1 MKEYRVDLHLHT
13 CLSPCGSL
21 EMSPRQIV
29 ETALEQGLDAIVVT
43 DHNSTLQCP
52 EIQALGEECGLVVF
66 AGAEVTT
73 REEAHCVALFS
84 DDQARAAFQKY
95 LEEHLPTVPN
105 DPERFGDQVWV
116 NGRNEIVGEVPY
128 LLISALDR
136 SVGQIAAVVRQSG
149 GLFIA
154 AHVERPS
161 FSLISQLGFIDPS
174 LPLDAIEFND
184 AVRFE
189 KLMAAHD
196 YLKQYTV
203 YRASDAH
210 YPGQIGT
217 KYSLLKADALDF
229 QHLAMAFRKEN
240 GHMIVTA

>member
-1 MKEYRVDLHLHT
+1 MKEFRVDLHLHT

-21 EMSPRQIV
+21 EMSPQRIV
-29 ETALEQGLDAIVVT
+29 ETALERGLDAIAVT

-52 EIQALGEECGLVVF
+52 EILALGEERGLMVF

-73 REEAHCVALFS
+73 REEAHCVALFA
-84 DDQARAAFQKY
+84 DDRTRAAFQMY
-95 LEEHLPTVPN
+95 LDDYLPPVPN

-116 NGRNEIVGEVPY
+116 NARNEIVGEAPY

-136 SVGQIAAVVRQSG
+136 SVEQIAAVVHRLG

-174 LPLDAIEFND
+174 LPLDPIEFKD
-184 AVRFE
+184 AARYE
-189 KLMAAHD
+189 SLLAAHA
-196 YLKQYTV
+196 YLKHYTV
-203 YRASDAH
+203 YSASDAH
-210 YPGQIGT
+210 DPGQIGT
-217 KYSLLKADALDF
+217 KYSLLRADLLDF
-229 QHLAMAFRKEN
+229 EHLAMAFRKEN
-240 GHMIVTA
+240 DHTIVTA

>member
-21 EMSPRQIV
+21 EMSPQRIV
-29 ETALEQGLDAIVVT
+29 ETALERGLDAIAVT

-52 EIQALGEECGLVVF
+52 EIQALGEERGLMVF

-73 REEAHCVALFS
+73 REEAHCVALFA
-84 DDQARAAFQKY
+84 DDRTRAAFQMY
-95 LEEHLPTVPN
+95 LDDYLPPVPN

-116 NGRNEIVGEVPY
+116 NARNEIVGEAPY

-136 SVGQIAAVVRQSG
+136 SVEQIAAEVHRLG

>member
-1 MKEYRVDLHLHT
+1 MSRNPGFRRRVRTGGLCRCRGDDT
-13 CLSPCGSL
+13 RRG
-21 EMSPRQIV
+21 
-29 ETALEQGLDAIVVT
+29 ALC
-43 DHNSTLQCP
+43 CP
-52 EIQALGEECGLVVF
+52 F
-66 AGAEVTT
+66 A
-73 REEAHCVALFS
+73 
-84 DDQARAAFQKY
+84 DNQARAAFQKY

-116 NGRNEIVGEVPY
+116 NGRNEIVGEAPY

>member
-1 MKEYRVDLHLHT
+1 
-13 CLSPCGSL
+13 
-21 EMSPRQIV
+21 MSRNPGIGKGAG
-29 ETALEQGLDAIVVT
+29 TDGL
-43 DHNSTLQCP
+43 CRR
-52 EIQALGEECGLVVF
+52 GG
-66 AGAEVTT
+66 
-73 REEAHCVALFS
+73 VALFA
-84 DDQARAAFQKY
+84 DDEARAAFQAY
-95 LEEHLPTVPN
+95 LYDHLPPVPN

-116 NGRNEIVGEVPY
+116 NGRNEIVGEAPY
-128 LLISALDR
+128 LLISALDQ
-136 SVGQIAAVVRQSG
+136 SVEQIAAVVHRMG

-184 AVRFE
+184 AVRYE
-189 KLMAAHD
+189 KLVAAHA

-210 YPGQIGT
+210 YPEQIGT

-240 GHMIVTA
+240 SHTIVTA

>member
-21 EMSPRQIV
+21 EMSPQRIV
-29 ETALEQGLDAIVVT
+29 ETALERGLDAIAATVEMAVVT
-43 DHNSTLQCP
+43 PVLLVL
-52 EIQALGEECGLVVF
+52 ALIVYNVMVF

-73 REEAHCVALFS
+73 REEAHCVALFA
-84 DDQARAAFQKY
+84 DDRTRAAFQMY
-95 LEEHLPTVPN
+95 LDDYLPPVPN

-116 NGRNEIVGEVPY
+116 NARNEIVGEAPY

-136 SVGQIAAVVRQSG
+136 SVEQIAAVVHRLG

-174 LPLDAIEFND
+174 LPLDAIEFKD
-184 AVRFE
+184 AARYE
-189 KLMAAHD
+189 RLLAAHA
-196 YLKQYTV
+196 YLKHYTI
-203 YRASDAH
+203 YSASDAH
-210 YPGQIGT
+210 DPGQIGT
-217 KYSLLKADALDF
+217 KYSLLRADVLDF
-229 QHLAMAFRKEN
+229 EHLAMAFRKEN
-240 GHMIVTA
+240 GHTIVTA